1 MDLITFKQIGVIH
14 SPYRTKEE
22 TPIQSIRSSTNGT
35 VEVFEEY
42 LEGLIGL
49 DEFSHIYLFYSW
61 HQAAKVNT
69 YTVTPFLD
77 NKEHGVF
84 ATRFPS
90 RPNALG
96 FSVVR
101 LQKIEG
107 GILTV
112 QGIDMLD
119 GTPLLD
125 IKPYVPDFDH
135 FEPTGIGWYGK
146 RAFK

>member
-14 SPYRTKEE
+14 SPFKTKEE
-22 TPIQSIRSSTNGT
+22 TPIQSIRSTTTGT
-35 VEVFEEY
+35 IELY
-42 LEGLIGL
+42 HDYIDGLIGL

-61 HQAAKVNT
+61 HKAAKIDT

-77 NKEHGVF
+77 NKAHGVF
-84 ATRFPS
+84 ATRYPS

-96 FSVVR
+96 FSVVQLLR
-101 LQKIEG
+101 VERN
-107 GILTV
+107 ILTIKGV
-112 QGIDMLD
+112 DVLD

-135 FEPTGIGWYGK
+135 FTPDKIGWYGD
-146 RAFK
+146 RAYE